1 MELERVCPLLLAA
14 LVAVC
19 YSNSLSCGFA
29 YDDIAAVRDNRDL
42 RPHTPLTSIFLNDF
56 WGMPIKKEGSHKS
69 YRPLTVL
76 TFRANYAVHG
86 LRPFGYHLVN
96 VLLHAVVCLL
106 FYRLCLHFSSG
117 TSSLVSSALF
127 AVHPIH
133 TEAVSG
139 VVGRAE
145 LLSAVAFLCA
155 LLYYIHNRYQHKTNA
170 WQECGITSIIAVLG
184 LLCKEQALTV
194 LAVCCI
200 YEIVSPKNQRRV
212 QGIRYLM
219 LGRVSPWLRD
229 KLLRV
234 SLLMTAAVGALY
246 FRCKIM
252 GPKILPTFS
261 RFDNPAAASATPT
274 RQLTYNYLL
283 SVNAWLLLFPCNL
296 CCDWT
301 MSSIPL
307 ITSFW
312 DARNLATV
320 AFYVFIFCA
329 ARAIFRLEEDARM
342 SLILSLSMLVLPF
355 LPASNLFFP
364 VGFVVAERVLYI
376 PSMGFCMILAQG
388 WSILWEKRAYK
399 QLAAVGILFLL
410 TVHVLKTIRRNED
423 WRTEYTLYSSALS
436 VNQRNAKLFNN
447 MGRVLESLEKHEDA
461 LKYYNEAIRIQADD
475 VRGYLNLGRVYTHLR
490 RYEEAED
497 TYLKAK
503 SLFLDPEET
512 REREVRVTPNHL
524 QLFLNLAFLISRND
538 SRLEEADALY
548 REAITLRSDFT
559 NAYLNRGDVLLK
571 MNRTKEAEAM
581 YQRALEF
588 DDSNPDLY
596 FNLGIVLM
604 DQGRNMEA
612 LEFFNK
618 ALFIEPD
625 HEKSLEFSAVLIHE
639 SGMSR
644 HQNLARD
651 RLERIVDR
659 GKETD
664 RVYMRLGLMAL
675 DSKDFVNAER
685 CFKKALLKKPDSRE
699 ALFNLALLVSEQQ
712 RHKEALSFLEQ
723 LLRHHPGHINGL
735 ILLAD
740 INVNHLKNL
749 DVAEECYRKVLKID
763 PENQKALHNLCVL
776 HFERQ
781 DFAMAERCLTHTL
794 SLHPTVPYIRQHLQ
808 VVRNILKQD
817 SESVFGHMA
826 ASHPVS

>member
-1 MELERVCPLLLAA
+1 MIL
-14 LVAVC
+14 
-19 YSNSLSCGFA
+19 F
-29 YDDIAAVRDNRDL
+29 I
-42 RPHTPLTSIFLNDF
+42 IFVLNF
-56 WGMPIKKEGSHKS
+56 
-69 YRPLTVL
+69 
-76 TFRANYAVHG
+76 
-86 LRPFGYHLVN
+86 
-96 VLLHAVVCLL
+96 
-106 FYRLCLHFSSG
+106 RLCLHFSSG

-127 AVHPIH
+127 AVHPVH
-133 TEAVSG
+133 TEAVNG

-170 WQECGITSIIAVLG
+170 WQECGVTSVLAVLG

-200 YEIVSPKNQRRV
+200 YEIMSPKNQRRV

-234 SLLMTAAVGALY
+234 SLLMTAALGALY
-246 FRCKIM
+246 LRCKIM
-252 GPKILPTFS
+252 GPKIVPSFS
-261 RFDNPAAASATPT
+261 RFDNPAAASATPV

-307 ITSFW
+307 ITGFW

-320 AFYVFIFCA
+320 AFYAFILFA
-329 ARAIFRLEEDARM
+329 ARTIFRLEEDARM
-342 SLILSLSMLVLPF
+342 SLVMSLSLLILPF
-355 LPASNLFFP
+355 LPASNFFFP

-388 WSILWEKRAYK
+388 WSILWEKRACK

-410 TVHVLKTIRRNED
+410 AVHVLKTIRRNED

-447 MGRVLESLEKHEDA
+447 MGRVLESLDKHEES
-461 LKYYNEAIRIQADD
+461 LTYYNEAIRIQADD
-475 VRGYLNLGRVYTHLR
+475 VRGYLNLGRVFTHLR
-490 RYEEAED
+490 RYDEAED

-604 DQGRNMEA
+604 DQGRNVEA
-612 LEFFNK
+612 LELFNK
-618 ALFIEPD
+618 ALYIEPD

-675 DSKDFVNAER
+675 DSKDFANAER
-685 CFKKALLKKPDSRE
+685 CFKKALMKKPDSRE
-699 ALFNLALLVSEQQ
+699 ALFNLALLLSEQH

-749 DVAEECYRKVLKID
+749 DVAEECYKKVLKID
-763 PENQKALHNLCVL
+763 PVNQKALHNLCVL

-781 DFAMAERCLTHTL
+781 DFAMAERCLSHTL

-808 VVRNILKQD
+808 VVRNILKQGSD
-817 SESVFGHMA
+817 SVFGHMA

>member
-1 MELERVCPLLLAA
+1 MEFERVCPFLLAA

-19 YSNSLSCGFA
+19 YSNSLNCGFA
-29 YDDIAAVRDNRDL
+29 YDDIAAVKENRDVRL
-42 RPHTPLTSIFLNDF
+42 HTPITNVFMNDF
-56 WGMPIKKEGSHKS
+56 WGTPLRKEGSHKS

-86 LRPFGYHLVN
+86 LRPFGYHMVN
-96 VLLHAVVCLL
+96 VLLHAVVCIL
-106 FYRLCLHFSSG
+106 FYRLCLHFFSG
-117 TSSLVSSALF
+117 TNSLVSSALF

-145 LLSAVAFLCA
+145 LLSAAAFLCA
-155 LLYYIHNRYQHKTNA
+155 LLYYIHSRYQHKTNV
-170 WQECGITSIIAVLG
+170 WQDCGATSALACVG

-194 LAVCCI
+194 LIVCCI

-212 QGIRYLM
+212 QSIRYLM

-229 KLLRV
+229 KVLRI
-234 SLLMTAAVGALY
+234 SLLLTAAFGALY
-246 FRCKIM
+246 LRCRIM
-252 GPKILPTFS
+252 GPKLLPTFS
-261 RFDNPAAASATPT
+261 RFDNPAAISSTPT

-283 SVNAWLLLFPCNL
+283 SVNAWLLLFPLNL

-301 MSSIPL
+301 MSTIPL
-307 ITSFW
+307 VTSFW
-312 DARNLATV
+312 DSRNITTLVLYACIFVAVRTV
-320 AFYVFIFCA
+320 
-329 ARAIFRLEEDARM
+329 FRLEEDARM
-342 SLILSLSMLVLPF
+342 SLVMSLSLLTVPF

-376 PSMGFCMILAQG
+376 PSMGFCMMLAQG
-388 WSILWEKRAYK
+388 WSTLWEKRTCK
-399 QLAAVGILFLL
+399 QLAAVGIIFLV
-410 TVHVLKTIRRNED
+410 TVHILKTIRRNED
-423 WRTEYTLYSSALS
+423 WRTEFTLYSSALS

-447 MGRVLESLEKHEDA
+447 MGRVLESLEKQEEA
-461 LKYYNEAIRIQADD
+461 LNHYNEAIKIQPDD
-475 VRGYLNLGRVYTHLR
+475 VRGYLNMGRVLTHLR
-490 RYEEAED
+490 RYEEAEKV
-497 TYLKAK
+497 YLNAK
-503 SLFLDPEET
+503 SLFPGPEET
-512 REREVRVTPNHL
+512 MEREVRVTPNHL

-604 DQGRNMEA
+604 DQGRNVEA
-612 LEFFNK
+612 LELFNK
-618 ALFIEPD
+618 ALYIEPD

-639 SGMSR
+639 SGMSS
-644 HQNLARD
+644 HKNLARD
-651 RLERIVDR
+651 RLERIVDQ

-675 DSKDFVNAER
+675 ESKDFISAER
-685 CFKKALLKKPDSRE
+685 CFRKALKKKPDSRE
-699 ALFNLALLVSEQQ
+699 ALFNLALLLSEQHRQ
-712 RHKEALSFLEQ
+712 TEALSFLKK
-723 LLRHHPGHINGL
+723 LLGHHPGHINGL

-740 INVNHLKNL
+740 INVNHLKDL
-749 DVAEECYRKVLKID
+749 DVAEECYSKVLKID
-763 PENQKALHNLCVL
+763 PVNQKALHNLCVL

-781 DFAMAERCLTHTL
+781 EFAMAERCLSHTL

-808 VVRNILKQD
+808 VVRNILQQGPD
-817 SESVFGHMA
+817 SVFGQMA
-826 ASHPVS
+826 ASYPVS

>member
-1 MELERVCPLLLAA
+1 M
-14 LVAVC
+14 
-19 YSNSLSCGFA
+19 
-29 YDDIAAVRDNRDL
+29 
-42 RPHTPLTSIFLNDF
+42 
-56 WGMPIKKEGSHKS
+56 K
-69 YRPLTVL
+69 
-76 TFRANYAVHG
+76 
-86 LRPFGYHLVN
+86 
-96 VLLHAVVCLL
+96 
-106 FYRLCLHFSSG
+106 FSACQ
-117 TSSLVSSALF
+117 T
-127 AVHPIH
+127 
-133 TEAVSG
+133 
-139 VVGRAE
+139 
-145 LLSAVAFLCA
+145 
-155 LLYYIHNRYQHKTNA
+155 
-170 WQECGITSIIAVLG
+170 
-184 LLCKEQALTV
+184 
-194 LAVCCI
+194 
-200 YEIVSPKNQRRV
+200 
-212 QGIRYLM
+212 
-219 LGRVSPWLRD
+219 
-229 KLLRV
+229 
-234 SLLMTAAVGALY
+234 
-246 FRCKIM
+246 
-252 GPKILPTFS
+252 
-261 RFDNPAAASATPT
+261 
-274 RQLTYNYLL
+274 
-283 SVNAWLLLFPCNL
+283 
-296 CCDWT
+296 
-301 MSSIPL
+301 
-307 ITSFW
+307 
-312 DARNLATV
+312 
-320 AFYVFIFCA
+320 
-329 ARAIFRLEEDARM
+329 
-342 SLILSLSMLVLPF
+342 
-355 LPASNLFFP
+355 
-364 VGFVVAERVLYI
+364 
-376 PSMGFCMILAQG
+376 
-388 WSILWEKRAYK
+388 
-399 QLAAVGILFLL
+399 
-410 TVHVLKTIRRNED
+410 
-423 WRTEYTLYSSALS
+423 RTEYTLYNSALS

-447 MGRVLESLEKHEDA
+447 MGRVLESLEKHEEA

-685 CFKKALLKKPDSRE
+685 CFKKALAKKPDSRE
-699 ALFNLALLVSEQQ
+699 ALFNLALLLSEQQ

-723 LLRHHPGHINGL
+723 LLRVSNYFL
-735 ILLAD
+735 Q
-740 INVNHLKNL
+740 
-749 DVAEECYRKVLKID
+749 ID
-763 PENQKALHNLCVL
+763 FEGICPFFAPEPYFSALGIPDSG
-776 HFERQ
+776 E
-781 DFAMAERCLTHTL
+781 ASL
-794 SLHPTVPYIRQHLQ
+794 SR
-808 VVRNILKQD
+808 
-817 SESVFGHMA
+817 
-826 ASHPVS
+826 